1 MPALTAPVDSS
12 VGSDVG
18 SEPATEAPAP
28 DASASA
34 AASGDANASGSDA
47 ALSQRSAKLYFD
59 VGKSQPPAN
68 AEADLAGVVAALK
81 DDANTKARISG
92 FHDETGSAATNAE
105 LAKKRAQAV
114 QQWLESQGIV
124 ADRIVLDKPAIA
136 VGGGDAKQAR
146 RVEITVE

>member
-1 MPALTAPVDSS
+1 
-12 VGSDVG
+12 
-18 SEPATEAPAP
+18 
-28 DASASA
+28 
-34 AASGDANASGSDA
+34 
-47 ALSQRSAKLYFD
+47 AKLYFD

-92 FHDETGSAATNAE
+92 FHDETGTAATNAE

-114 QQWLESQGIV
+114 QQWLESQGIA

-136 VGGGDAKQAR
+136 TGSGDAKEAR